1 MYFHI
6 FTVLHLKSPWREG
19 GGRRGAGRGE
29 WFFIVEKV
37 THCQSYLSVLKIFS
51 NNSICQIRNIRM
63 NKIGYTL
70 MLFKWLFVSQ
80 KKLLL
85 SLLMNL
91 IKRKQNQDSLIP
103 FGKKNWIFF
112 PLMQSS
118 SIFNAIV
125 NHSYMKKR
133 LRSWPETIWDIIC
146 KLWHCTFDRLCPK
159 LKFQAYTTHHH
170 HPPQTYRP
178 LPDILGGWDLVCQC
192 NSQT

>member
-1 MYFHI
+1 M
-6 FTVLHLKSPWREG
+6 
-19 GGRRGAGRGE
+19 
-29 WFFIVEKV
+29 

-80 KKLLL
+80 KKTVAL
-85 SLLMNL
+85 SFNES
-91 IKRKQNQDSLIP
+91 NQKKTKSGFLNP
-103 FGKKNWIFF
+103 LWKKNWIFF

-125 NHSYMKKR
+125 NHSYLKKL
-133 LRSWPETIWDIIC
+133 LRSWPETIWGIIC
-146 KLWHCTFDRLCPK
+146 KLWHCTFDRLCHK

-170 HPPQTYRP
+170 HPPQTFFKI
-178 LPDILGGWDLVCQC
+178 LGILGG
-192 NSQT
+192 